1 MPNLTEII
9 KEVSAIGTGH
19 DVVRRKYMR
28 KLSELTGRN
37 LVIYYSGWLQKRG
50 MPGLDQYM
58 ALDDNDKNGFMAAF
72 HELDKLKG
80 LDLILHTPGG
90 DIAATESIV
99 HYIHQMFGSNV
110 RAIIP
115 QLAMSAGTMISLSC
129 SEILMGKHSNLG
141 PIDPQVGF
149 LPAHGILEEFQR
161 ASDEIKSANNQQE
174 LQGKLAVWQ
183 PIVAKYNPTLIGQ
196 CQKAIAWSNEMVK
209 RWLCEG
215 MLKGEANADETA
227 EAIVQG
233 LGSHALTKNHA
244 RHIHTDRLLELG
256 IKVKFI
262 EEDQGLQDAIL
273 SLHHC
278 CINALSHTP
287 VVKIIENQNGVG
299 LSLAVQVMNQTP
311 NQSAQAMPQAPPFQT
326 PTTPPEAP
334 QARTQVVAWIP

>member
-28 KLSELTGRN
+28 ELSQLTDRN

-50 MPGLDQYM
+50 LPGLDQYM

-72 HELDKLKG
+72 HDLDKSKG
-80 LDLILHTPGG
+80 LDIVLHTPGG

-99 HYIHQMFGSNV
+99 HYIHQIFGSNV
-110 RAIIP
+110 RAIVP

-161 ASDEIKSANNQQE
+161 ATDEISSAQNQQE

-196 CQKAIAWSNEMVK
+196 CQKAITWSNEMVK
-209 RWLCEG
+209 RWLCDG
-215 MLKGEANADETA
+215 MFKGEENADEKA

-244 RHIHTDRLLELG
+244 RHIHTDKLLELG
-256 IKVKFI
+256 IKIKFI
-262 EEDQGLQDAIL
+262 EGDQKLQDAIL
-273 SLHHC
+273 SLHHS
-278 CINALSHTP
+278 CINALSHTQA
-287 VVKIIENQNGVG
+287 VKIIENQNGVG
-299 LSLAVQVMNQTP
+299 LSLAVQVMNQAN
-311 NQSAQAMPQAPPFQT
+311 NQSAQATGQT
-326 PTTPPEAP
+326 PLQQTTPSPDALDS
-334 QARTQVVAWIP
+334 